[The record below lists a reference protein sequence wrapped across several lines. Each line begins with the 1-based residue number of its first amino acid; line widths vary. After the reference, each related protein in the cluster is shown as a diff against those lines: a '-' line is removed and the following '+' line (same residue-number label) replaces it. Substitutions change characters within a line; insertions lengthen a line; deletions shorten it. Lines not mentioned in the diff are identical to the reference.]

1 MWVFICILAPVP
13 AEVKEEYDLNQNFYN
28 FNHILL
34 NTNLFYSVVFTY
46 ISHDVITW
54 FMNL

>member
-1 MWVFICILAPVP
+1 MWAFICIFAPVP

-28 FNHILL
+28 FDCIYL
-34 NTNLFYSVVFTY
+34 NTSLLYFVVFSY